1 MQGARFERAPFL
13 CAPVWRSGQGEHRL
27 NGNLEM
33 TDTIWLVIGMAIG
46 VVIGVAMG
54 NVAVGIGAG
63 AGIGIALMLAQSIR
77 KQSNNPGKNE
87 E

>member
-1 MQGARFERAPFL
+1 
-13 CAPVWRSGQGEHRL
+13 
-27 NGNLEM
+27 
-33 TDTIWLVIGMAIG
+33 MAIG